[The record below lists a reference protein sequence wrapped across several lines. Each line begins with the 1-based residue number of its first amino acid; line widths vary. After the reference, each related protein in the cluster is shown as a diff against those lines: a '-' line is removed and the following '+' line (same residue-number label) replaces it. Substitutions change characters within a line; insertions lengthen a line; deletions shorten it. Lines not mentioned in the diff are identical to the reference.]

1 MEIEEGISPG
11 LPASRVGSAVGFQL
25 QVMDVDISF
34 QRFTPQIGAIS
45 EFFFHILTLSL
56 CICWQ
61 SYNQQTTVVTHEEL
75 RAGVSLKKI
84 LLKADSCFNWST
96 WETKQC
102 SDKKQSFSYKKA
114 AVGAVSN
121 LFSMV
126 YLVTQPWS
134 RYAALNHRANTAAE
148 FW

>member
-34 QRFTPQIGAIS
+34 QRFTPQ
-45 EFFFHILTLSL
+45 